1 MKKYS
6 EILLNTFFENTM
18 QNEFLLMPTAL
29 FTIKEFSAFFKLLY
43 YPLNYKVT
51 DLCYAINN
59 VLDV

>member
-18 QNEFLLMPTAL
+18 QNEFLLMSTA
-29 FTIKEFSAFFKLLY
+29 KEFSAIFKFLN

-51 DLCYAINN
+51 DLCYAINI
-59 VLDV
+59 LDF